1 MAPATYSPPLIPA
14 RLDAG
19 VALGRF
25 TLAIPRDA
33 RLWLAAGW
41 FALCIAALCA
51 SGILAVL
58 LVLSRTPGLAA
69 LFPFANFFHTALVAH
84 VDLSVLVWFVAFAGG
99 LWSLNSTPRLL
110 GLGWAA
116 LGVTAAGTALIAI
129 APFAGGVPIM
139 SNYVPVIG
147 SQSFVGAL
155 GLIGVGTALLV
166 ARGL

>member
-1 MAPATYSPPLIPA
+1 MVPTACSPSVPAA

-33 RLWLAAGW
+33 RRQLAVGW
-41 FALCIAALCA
+41 FGLCVSALCA

-69 LFPFANFFHTALVAH
+69 QFPFVNFFPTALVAH
-84 VDLSVLVWFVAFAGG
+84 VDLSVLVWFAAFAGV

-116 LGVTAAGTALIAI
+116 LGFAVAGTAMIA
-129 APFAGGVPIM
+129 
-139 SNYVPVIG
+139 
-147 SQSFVGAL
+147 
-155 GLIGVGTALLV
+155 
-166 ARGL
+166 

>member
-41 FALCIAALCA
+41 FGLCIAALCA

-69 LFPFANFFHTALVAH
+69 MFPVANFFHTALVAH

-110 GLGWAA
+110 GLGWTA
-116 LGVTAAGTALIAI
+116 LAFTIAGAALIAV
-129 APFAGGVPIM
+129 APFVGGAAIM
-139 SNYVPVIG
+139 ANYVPVIE
-147 SQSFVGAL
+147 SPWFLVGL
-155 GLIGVGTALLV
+155 
-166 ARGL
+166 